1 MNRIIDGRYE
11 LKEMIGT
18 GGMSD
23 VYRAID
29 LKLNRPVAVKI
40 LRKDLANDPT
50 FLVRVKKEAQA
61 AGGLNHPGIV
71 AVFDAGEDQAM
82 PYIVMELVNGKT
94 LRKIMQEKGN
104 FSINEAIEIIY
115 GILQALDFSHRKGI
129 IHRDIKPGNI
139 MITDQG
145 QVKVMDFGIARA
157 ISDIQATLTN
167 TWNIV
172 GTAQY
177 LSPEQATG
185 EASDA
190 RSDIYSVGCVFY
202 EMLTGR
208 PPFTGDTPVSIAYQ
222 HVSAELLPPS
232 KIKSEIDENLD
243 RVVEVMLAKNP
254 NDRYQEVDALL
265 DDIDRIQKGEPVTTK
280 IKKIFP
286 RKRFTSVIAA
296 IALIVVAISAFSLS
310 RGSTVLIAV
319 PNVVG
324 LTEADARTLLQNFNI
339 NIEHSPD
346 ARIPKDRIASQLPLA
361 TDKAPK
367 GSSITLTISDGPGN
381 TSVPSDLLGMSL
393 EDARNR
399 LTAVGLLI
407 AQTVP
412 VDADS
417 APGTILKVTP
427 DPGSIVE
434 AGSSVVLQIASGN
447 IQVPNLI
454 GTSEVEAKT
463 LLTQAGFLV
472 REISAVDSSKPAN
485 SVIAQAP
492 AAGTTRPIGS
502 AVTITINK

>member
-1 MNRIIDGRYE
+1 
-11 LKEMIGT
+11 
-18 GGMSD
+18 
-23 VYRAID
+23 
-29 LKLNRPVAVKI
+29 
-40 LRKDLANDPT
+40 
-50 FLVRVKKEAQA
+50 
-61 AGGLNHPGIV
+61 
-71 AVFDAGEDQAM
+71 
-82 PYIVMELVNGKT
+82 
-94 LRKIMQEKGN
+94 
-104 FSINEAIEIIY
+104 
-115 GILQALDFSHRKGI
+115 
-129 IHRDIKPGNI
+129 

-145 QVKVMDFGIARA
+145 QIKVMDFGIARA

-185 EASDA
+185 EASGA

-254 NDRYQEVDALL
+254 NNRYQEVDALL

-286 RKRFTSVIAA
+286 RKIFTSVIAA

-339 NIEHSPD
+339 NIEYSPD
-346 ARIPKDRIASQLPLA
+346 ARIPKDRVASQLPLA

>member
-1 MNRIIDGRYE
+1 
-11 LKEMIGT
+11 
-18 GGMSD
+18 
-23 VYRAID
+23 
-29 LKLNRPVAVKI
+29 
-40 LRKDLANDPT
+40 
-50 FLVRVKKEAQA
+50 
-61 AGGLNHPGIV
+61 
-71 AVFDAGEDQAM
+71 
-82 PYIVMELVNGKT
+82 
-94 LRKIMQEKGN
+94 
-104 FSINEAIEIIY
+104 
-115 GILQALDFSHRKGI
+115 
-129 IHRDIKPGNI
+129 
-139 MITDQG
+139 
-145 QVKVMDFGIARA
+145 
-157 ISDIQATLTN
+157 
-167 TWNIV
+167 
-172 GTAQY
+172 
-177 LSPEQATG
+177 
-185 EASDA
+185 
-190 RSDIYSVGCVFY
+190 
-202 EMLTGR
+202 
-208 PPFTGDTPVSIAYQ
+208 
-222 HVSAELLPPS
+222 
-232 KIKSEIDENLD
+232 
-243 RVVEVMLAKNP
+243 
-254 NDRYQEVDALL
+254 
-265 DDIDRIQKGEPVTTK
+265 
-280 IKKIFP
+280 
-286 RKRFTSVIAA
+286 
-296 IALIVVAISAFSLS
+296 
-310 RGSTVLIAV
+310 V

-324 LTEADARTLLQNFNI
+324 LTEADARNLLQNFNI